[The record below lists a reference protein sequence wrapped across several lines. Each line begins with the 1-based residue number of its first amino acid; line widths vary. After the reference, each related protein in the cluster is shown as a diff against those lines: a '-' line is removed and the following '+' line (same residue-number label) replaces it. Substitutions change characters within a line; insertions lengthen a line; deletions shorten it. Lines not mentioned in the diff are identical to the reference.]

1 MLAVQSRVEH
11 HPFSC
16 WNEGTENLTL
26 STDSIVACKQEIQA
40 LVSGHLY
47 HCWFVQSLVKEGMV
61 PAEAEKRIAQLRL
74 DCEAVI
80 GECMEA
86 VSGEL
91 SFFTIPNCFELF
103 GFDLLVNPWPL
114 TPTTTTTSC
123 LEVCLTLLSLLASI

>member
-1 MLAVQSRVEH
+1 MA
-11 HPFSC
+11 
-16 WNEGTENLTL
+16 
-26 STDSIVACKQEIQA
+26 
-40 LVSGHLY
+40 
-47 HCWFVQSLVKEGMV
+47 

-103 GFDLLVNPWPL
+103 GFDLLVNPWPSP
-114 TPTTTTTSC
+114 PTTIAASC
-123 LEVCLTLLSLLASI
+123 LELCLTLLTLLAPI